1 MSFTNIDDHKAQSLP
16 FFQQPEQVSF
26 QAFDAP
32 PVQLE
37 NLPKGLIEDQV

>member
-1 MSFTNIDDHKAQSLP
+1 MSFTNTADRKAQSLP
-16 FFQQPEQVSF
+16 FSQQPEEVSF

-37 NLPKGLIEDQV
+37 NLPKGLIEDQL

>member
-1 MSFTNIDDHKAQSLP
+1 MSFTNTDDRKPQSLP
-16 FFQQPEQVSF
+16 FFQQPDQVLF